1 MTKTESFIWSQI
13 QPLLNAQEQLE
24 HTAHLVGF
32 MKQGGTTEIGRGVTA
47 FREAARTRACFVA
60 LTNQRMF
67 FLWSKPGRVG
77 AFGPLLECEQVEWY
91 SPDQVATVQ
100 TKLAGFGKRLEIT
113 LRSGQKLEFHLKR
126 RVGGVPDQARCLDT
140 LIAAHC
146 EPTGP

>member
-1 MTKTESFIWSQI
+1 MTKAESFIRSQI
-13 QPLLNAQEQLE
+13 QPLLNAQEQLVC
-24 HTAHLVGF
+24 TAYLVGF
-32 MKQGGTTEIGRGVTA
+32 MKQGGGVRV
-47 FREAARTRACFVA
+47 FQEAARARACFVA

-100 TKLAGFGKRLEIT
+100 TKNFDKRLEIT

-146 EPTGP
+146 EPTGR

>member
-24 HTAHLVGF
+24 HTAYLVGF
-32 MKQGGTTEIGRGVTA
+32 MKQGGGVRA
-47 FREAARTRACFVA
+47 FQEAARTRACFVA

-100 TKLAGFGKRLEIT
+100 TKRAGLFGKRLEIT

-146 EPTGP
+146 EPTGR